1 MLKKIVIVLLTFL
14 IFNNLAFT
22 DEISITIKGMDDG
35 IKTNKQQDY
44 QEAVMNA
51 KLQAIEQA
59 GAEISSIT
67 MMQNFKVKYDAV
79 ESKSEGVLLPGFQI
93 MDIGYQTDG
102 TYLIILTG
110 KIKSND
116 EENEKPSEIYNK
128 AMLYQKKEQYAE
140 AIELFEILIER
151 HEGSEY
157 AIKAFDQIEVI
168 KKEFNTLFKYEVI
181 GQIRLKCKTNENK
194 MLEVNQSMKKFIK
207 YGIDK
212 KPHVVLLEITNESTI
227 KIIDISVMIFLD
239 GRFIDKWECKRHR
252 KKTYVN
258 KIYGSFYDKISDSSF
273 DFSFGK
279 SFSDE
284 DKSNNY
290 NINDYRL
297 MIACGVKDE

>member
-1 MLKKIVIVLLTFL
+1 
-14 IFNNLAFT
+14 
-22 DEISITIKGMDDG
+22 
-35 IKTNKQQDY
+35 
-44 QEAVMNA
+44 
-51 KLQAIEQA
+51 
-59 GAEISSIT
+59 
-67 MMQNFKVKYDAV
+67 
-79 ESKSEGVLLPGFQI
+79 
-93 MDIGYQTDG
+93 
-102 TYLIILTG
+102 
-110 KIKSND
+110 
-116 EENEKPSEIYNK
+116 
-128 AMLYQKKEQYAE
+128 
-140 AIELFEILIER
+140 
-151 HEGSEY
+151 
-157 AIKAFDQIEVI
+157 
-168 KKEFNTLFKYEVI
+168 
-181 GQIRLKCKTNENK
+181 